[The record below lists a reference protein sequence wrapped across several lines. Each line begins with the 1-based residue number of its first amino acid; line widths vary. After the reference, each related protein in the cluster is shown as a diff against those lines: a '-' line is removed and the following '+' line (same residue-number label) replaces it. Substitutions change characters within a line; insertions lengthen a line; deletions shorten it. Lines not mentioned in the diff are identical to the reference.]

1 MSSKKK
7 SKAYKIPEKS
17 KVGGIDTSGSY
28 IYRMQ
33 PTDFQAQVDSYTSWV
48 YVCSSR
54 NAQTVAST
62 PLRLYVSKPS
72 KDVKMLF
79 KTRSITSNINKY
91 LNSKSNLSLYT
102 TKAYE
107 IEELTEHPFLDLMR
121 QVNPFMNQFDL
132 LELLQLYL
140 ELTGNAYL
148 YVAKDTFGTP
158 AELWLFPSQ
167 YMQIVPSKESFI
179 SGYLYRNGTQQIPF
193 TPDEIIHFKFLSPR
207 NLYYGYSPL
216 VAISLQYSLNQSM
229 QLYEKNLLDNQGVPS
244 GIATITEPVG
254 QEEFDR
260 VRQQWNEQYR
270 GFKNAGKTIFLSN
283 GVKYDSLTIPP
294 KDMSFV
300 KGRNMTRD
308 EILSAYGVPVSKVTT
323 DNVNLANAQIG
334 EQQYARDTIL
344 PRLRKIEQMLNQS
357 LLPMY
362 DDNIFVAFD
371 NPVPDDKDFELRE
384 NTGYYNA
391 GVLTLNETR
400 EMLGYEE
407 VEGGD
412 SFKNEYSDVGEP
424 TPVDSG
430 KIAENVISKINK
442 ILEDI

>member
-1 MSSKKK
+1 MPKKK
-7 SKAYKIPEKS
+7 SKAYNSPQ
-17 KVGGIDTSGSY
+17 KVGGIDTSNTF
-28 IYRMQ
+28 IYKMQ

-48 YVCSSR
+48 YVCATR
-54 NAQTVAST
+54 NAQSVAST

-72 KDVKMLF
+72 NDVKMLF
-79 KTRSITSNINKY
+79 KTKQITQNKEKY
-91 LNSKSNLSLYT
+91 LHSKSNLTKYIS
-102 TKAYE
+102 KAYE
-107 IEELTEHPFLDLMR
+107 IEELTEHPFLDLMT

-132 LELLQLYL
+132 LELMQLYL

-148 YVAKDTFGTP
+148 YIAKDGMGIP
-158 AELWLFPSQ
+158 IELWLFPSQ
-167 YMQIVPSKESFI
+167 YMQIVPSKTDFI

-193 TPDEIIHFKFLSPR
+193 TTEEIVHFKFSSPR

-216 VAISLQYSLNQSM
+216 VAVSLSYQLNQSM
-229 QLYEKNLLDNQGVPS
+229 QSYEKNLLDNQGVPS
-244 GIATITEPVG
+244 GIATITEPVS
-254 QEEFDR
+254 EDEFKR
-260 VRQQWNEQYR
+260 VQKLWNEQYK

-308 EILSAYGVPVSKVTT
+308 EILSAFGVPVSKVTT

-357 LLPMY
+357 LLSLY

-384 NTGYYNA
+384 KTTYYTS
-391 GVLTLNETR
+391 GILTLNETR
-400 EMLGYEE
+400 ELLGYEE
-407 VEGGD
+407 VPDGD
-412 SFKNEYSDVGEP
+412 TFKNEYSDVGEP

-442 ILEDI
+442 ILKDI